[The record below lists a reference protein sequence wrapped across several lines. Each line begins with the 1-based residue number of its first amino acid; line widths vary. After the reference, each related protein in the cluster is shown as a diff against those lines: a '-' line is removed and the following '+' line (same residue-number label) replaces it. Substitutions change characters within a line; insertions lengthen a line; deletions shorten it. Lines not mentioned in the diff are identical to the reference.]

1 MLQGSCLEFDSDLAC
16 KATPVESASLEM
28 YRQLLAEFCVC
39 TAGAPTSVATLQV
52 TNRQLQPHKA
62 QNQQEY
68 SIGTLVFCPRTQ
80 RYSSMYS
87 RPAAEVAIFRNFP
100 MACNGYV
107 QG

>member
-16 KATPVESASLEM
+16 KATPVECASLEM

-80 RYSSMYS
+80 RQPKLPFSETLQWH
-87 RPAAEVAIFRNFP
+87 A
-100 MACNGYV
+100 MAMSKV
-107 QG
+107 DLP